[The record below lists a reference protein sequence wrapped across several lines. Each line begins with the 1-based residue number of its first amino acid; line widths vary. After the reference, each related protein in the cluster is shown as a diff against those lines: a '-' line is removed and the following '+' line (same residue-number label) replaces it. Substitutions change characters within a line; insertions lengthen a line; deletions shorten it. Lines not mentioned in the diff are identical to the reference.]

1 MTQAGSL
8 EDQTDGGPVD
18 EEQQNHEHVSEG
30 RSEVEEKPRRIG
42 PTALIGLAAAVVLG
56 VTGGVAWWSAGSSDD
71 LSLAQERDA
80 VLVSAK
86 TEVAVL
92 NTLDYRSVAKGLK
105 AWQAAST
112 GTLRDQFTTITA
124 KDQGVLADQKKI
136 SKGKVV
142 DAAVLEVDGDSAT
155 VLAAVEVTVTDGTDA
170 SAEPVVKRN
179 RFSADLTRSGGTWKV
194 ANLQQVAVN
203 VS

>member
-1 MTQAGSL
+1 MQ
-8 EDQTDGGPVD
+8 DQTDGGRVDDDQVD
-18 EEQQNHEHVSEG
+18 ESVQA
-30 RSEVEEKPRRIG
+30 EEKKPGRVG
-42 PTALIGLAAAVVLG
+42 PTALVGLAVAVVFG
-56 VTGGVAWWSAGSSDD
+56 VTGGVAWWSATSSDD

-86 TEVAVL
+86 TEIAVL

-105 AWQAAST
+105 AWQSAST
-112 GTLRDQFTTITA
+112 GTLRDQFAGIST

-155 VLAAVEVTVTDGTDA
+155 VLAAVEVTVTDGTDP

-179 RFSADLTRSGGTWKV
+179 RFSADLARSGGTWKV

>member
-1 MTQAGSL
+1 MTRAGSVQD
-8 EDQTDGGPVD
+8 ETDGGWVD
-18 EEQQNHEHVSEG
+18 EEQLDEEQVPEQ
-30 RSEVEEKPRRIG
+30 RDEVEETSRRIG
-42 PTALIGLAAAVVLG
+42 PTALVALAVAVVFG
-56 VTGGVAWWSAGSSDD
+56 VTGGGAWWSASSSDD

-86 TEVAVL
+86 TEIAVL
-92 NTLDYRSVAKGLK
+92 NSLDYRSVAKGLK

-124 KDQGVLADQKKI
+124 QDQATLADQKKI
-136 SKGKVV
+136 SKGEVV

-170 SAEPVVKRN
+170 SADPVVKRN